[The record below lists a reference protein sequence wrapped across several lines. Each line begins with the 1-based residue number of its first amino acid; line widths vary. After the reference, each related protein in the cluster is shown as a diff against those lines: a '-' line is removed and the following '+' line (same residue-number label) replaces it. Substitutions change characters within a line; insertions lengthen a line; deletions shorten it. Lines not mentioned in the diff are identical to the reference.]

1 MQSNRN
7 VKRKQRCLLFAKTQ
21 QMYSKNRSRL
31 AKSIFDGED
40 IIKEIKEMPIDL
52 QFKYWSE
59 LISKPSIPFNHL
71 FVNNSN
77 AYIHPIT
84 INEVKSCYGTLHDG
98 APGIDGLKKCDLT
111 KIGPNN
117 ITARFN
123 IYLISSTAPSAF
135 KLGLTSLIPKTKH
148 STEPSH
154 YRPITMSSI
163 FCRLLHKM
171 LARRIENTISLNP
184 RQKYFVR
191 RDGIA
196 DNIFL
201 LKSII
206 YQHKNALRPLK
217 MCLLDVSKAFDT
229 VSQNSIV
236 ALAERVGTPKMYT
249 SYIMHTYSD
258 CSTQLKYK
266 NGVSPSIPVNRGV
279 KQGDP
284 MSPALFNSIIDYV
297 TDNMPGSIN
306 LQGNSTI
313 SHMEFAD
320 DLVLF
325 AKDDVMMQ
333 YQVDHVLFRLAQ
345 CGLNVNKSKCATLN
359 IIINPKKKQWIC
371 NPYSFISIDNSTI
384 KELNIEDTY
393 RYLGINIG
401 ALDNKNNSINDDL
414 TSKLLAISKS
424 TLKPQQKLFMLKNH
438 LIPSML
444 HTLTFSNV
452 YLNSLK
458 TMDRSIRAF
467 VRRCL
472 RLPSDTSLG
481 VFYAPSSVGG
491 IAITR
496 LFLAI
501 PVLRLKRIS
510 SIRRNDDTIIQ
521 TLPYRVILKWSTPR
535 VYDEYT
541 FIDNTS
547 INKYHSIY
555 LFNSVDGKGLELGT
569 HSPFIN
575 NWITSPIKMFSG
587 RDFVDMVKL
596 KHGLLYTH
604 YRCKRMFPSLNTN
617 CLRRGCNY
625 IYDCLNHIMQTCR
638 FNYNNIIHRHNYVN
652 ALLITL
658 LNKYKFTTIGTY

>member
-1 MQSNRN
+1 
-7 VKRKQRCLLFAKTQ
+7 
-21 QMYSKNRSRL
+21 
-31 AKSIFDGED
+31 
-40 IIKEIKEMPIDL
+40 
-52 QFKYWSE
+52 
-59 LISKPSIPFNHL
+59 
-71 FVNNSN
+71 
-77 AYIHPIT
+77 
-84 INEVKSCYGTLHDG
+84 
-98 APGIDGLKKCDLT
+98 
-111 KIGPNN
+111 
-117 ITARFN
+117 
-123 IYLISSTAPSAF
+123 
-135 KLGLTSLIPKTKH
+135 
-148 STEPSH
+148 
-154 YRPITMSSI
+154 
-163 FCRLLHKM
+163 
-171 LARRIENTISLNP
+171 
-184 RQKYFVR
+184 
-191 RDGIA
+191 
-196 DNIFL
+196 
-201 LKSII
+201 
-206 YQHKNALRPLK
+206 
-217 MCLLDVSKAFDT
+217 
-229 VSQNSIV
+229 
-236 ALAERVGTPKMYT
+236 
-249 SYIMHTYSD
+249 
-258 CSTQLKYK
+258 
-266 NGVSPSIPVNRGV
+266 
-279 KQGDP
+279 

-306 LQGNSTI
+306 LQGNSRI
-313 SHMEFAD
+313 SHMAFAD
-320 DLVLF
+320 DVVLF

-384 KELNIEDTY
+384 KALNIEETY

-458 TMDRSIRAF
+458 TTDRSIWAF
-467 VRRCL
+467 VRRWL
-472 RLPSDTSLG
+472 RLTSDTSLG

-521 TLPYRVILKWSTPR
+521 TLPDSVILKWSTPR

-555 LFNSVDGKGLELGT
+555 LFNGL
-569 HSPFIN
+569 FY
-575 NWITSPIKMFSG
+575 MFL
-587 RDFVDMVKL
+587 VAIL
-596 KHGLLYTH
+596 
-604 YRCKRMFPSLNTN
+604 
-617 CLRRGCNY
+617 
-625 IYDCLNHIMQTCR
+625 
-638 FNYNNIIHRHNYVN
+638 
-652 ALLITL
+652 
-658 LNKYKFTTIGTY
+658 

>member
-40 IIKEIKEMPIDL
+40 ITKEIKEMPIDL

-111 KIGPNN
+111 KIGLNN

-135 KLGLTSLIPKTKH
+135 KLGLTTLIPKTKH

-163 FCRLLHKM
+163 FCRLFHKM

-184 RQKYFVR
+184 RQKAFVR

-196 DNIFL
+196 ENIFL

-229 VSQNSIV
+229 VSHNSIV

-284 MSPALFNSIIDYV
+284 MSPAI
-297 TDNMPGSIN
+297 
-306 LQGNSTI
+306 
-313 SHMEFAD
+313 
-320 DLVLF
+320 
-325 AKDDVMMQ
+325 
-333 YQVDHVLFRLAQ
+333 
-345 CGLNVNKSKCATLN
+345 
-359 IIINPKKKQWIC
+359 
-371 NPYSFISIDNSTI
+371 
-384 KELNIEDTY
+384 
-393 RYLGINIG
+393 
-401 ALDNKNNSINDDL
+401 L
-414 TSKLLAISKS
+414 TPL
-424 TLKPQQKLFMLKNH
+424 
-438 LIPSML
+438 
-444 HTLTFSNV
+444 
-452 YLNSLK
+452 
-458 TMDRSIRAF
+458 
-467 VRRCL
+467 
-472 RLPSDTSLG
+472 
-481 VFYAPSSVGG
+481 
-491 IAITR
+491 
-496 LFLAI
+496 
-501 PVLRLKRIS
+501 
-510 SIRRNDDTIIQ
+510 
-521 TLPYRVILKWSTPR
+521 
-535 VYDEYT
+535 
-541 FIDNTS
+541 
-547 INKYHSIY
+547 
-555 LFNSVDGKGLELGT
+555 
-569 HSPFIN
+569 
-575 NWITSPIKMFSG
+575 
-587 RDFVDMVKL
+587 
-596 KHGLLYTH
+596 
-604 YRCKRMFPSLNTN
+604 
-617 CLRRGCNY
+617 
-625 IYDCLNHIMQTCR
+625 
-638 FNYNNIIHRHNYVN
+638 
-652 ALLITL
+652 
-658 LNKYKFTTIGTY
+658 